1 MMKFSNLRAIALL
14 SAALALPAVGSAQDA
29 KPGEFKIPGTN
40 TTLKLNG
47 FVELDVIYDFDGAD
61 DDIRGS
67 DWATFLEF
75 QPLDDG
81 EFNKERLYVT
91 ARTSRVGLTT
101 TTPTGHGDLVVRVEG
116 DFNSPSAFNYSTEAT
131 TNGTNFRIRHAYGEY
146 AGFLVGQTWVNFIDL
161 GSLPDTVDFNPHGAF
176 ALNRA
181 PGVRYTA
188 NFGGPTLAIALE
200 NPQSVVGNT
209 EVSQSFTVGREF
221 DRFPDVSA
229 SFTMPF
235 AFGHLNLRGIAHEYQ
250 GITAAG
256 VEDERWGYG
265 LGASGSLKL
274 GSLDTLVWSVQ
285 GGDGI
290 GRHMFT
296 TLFQGAAF
304 VGDEIELWKALAYHV
319 GLTHNWSPSV
329 RSNLIW
335 SQTFFDEDDE
345 LAAASAA
352 GAFGTGA
359 ANKRI
364 DVAFVNTFFSPV
376 KGVDLGVEYSYG
388 RRTVFDAGLVAA
400 GVPTS
405 NNEGTQH
412 RVNALARYSF
422 F

>member
-1 MMKFSNLRAIALL
+1 MMKLSNLRAIALL
-14 SAALALPAVGSAQDA
+14 SAALALPAVGAAQEA

-47 FVELDVIYDFDGAD
+47 FVELDVVYDFDGAD
-61 DDIRGS
+61 EDIRGD
-67 DWATFLEF
+67 DWATFVEF
-75 QPLDDG
+75 QPLDEG

-101 TTPTGHGDLVVRVEG
+101 TTPTDHGNLVVRVEG

-146 AGFLVGQTWVNFIDL
+146 AGFLVGQTWANFMDL

-176 ALNRA
+176 ALTRS

-200 NPQSVVGNT
+200 NPQSIVGNT
-209 EVSQSFTVGREF
+209 EVSQSFTIGREF

-229 SFTMPF
+229 NFTMPF
-235 AFGHLNLRGIAHEYQ
+235 ALGHLNLRGVAFEYQ
-250 GITAAG
+250 GRTAAG
-256 VEDERWGYG
+256 VEDETWGWG
-265 LGASGSLKL
+265 VGASGSVKL
-274 GSLDTLVWSVQ
+274 GSQDTVVWSVQ

-290 GRHMFT
+290 GRYMFT

-304 VGDEIELWKALAYHV
+304 VGNDIETWKAIAYHA
-319 GLTHNWSPSV
+319 GLTHNWSSNL

-335 SQTFFDEDDE
+335 SQTFFDEDNA
-345 LAAASAA
+345 LAVASAN
-352 GAFGTGA
+352 GVFGTGA

-364 DVAFVNTFFSPV
+364 DVGFVNTFFSPA
-376 KGVDLGVEYSYG
+376 KGVELGLEYSYG

-400 GVPTS
+400 GIRTS

>member
-1 MMKFSNLRAIALL
+1 MTFWNPRAIALI
-14 SAALALPAVGSAQDA
+14 AALALPAAGSAQDA

-47 FVELDVIYDFDGAD
+47 FVELDATYDFSGAIE
-61 DDIRGS
+61 DIRGQ
-67 DWATFLEF
+67 DWATFVEF
-75 QPLDDG
+75 QPLDEG
-81 EFNKERLYVT
+81 EFNEERLYVT

-101 TTPTGHGDLVVRVEG
+101 TTPTDHGNLVVRVEG

-146 AGFLVGQTWVNFIDL
+146 AGFLVGQTWANFTDL

-176 ALNRA
+176 ALTRS

-188 NFGGPTLAIALE
+188 NLGGPTLAIALE
-200 NPQSVVGNT
+200 NPQSIVVNT
-209 EVSQSFTVGREF
+209 EVEQSFTIGREF

-229 SFTMPF
+229 NFTMPL
-235 AFGHLNLRGIAHEYQ
+235 AFGHLNLRGLAFEYQ
-250 GITAAG
+250 GRTAAG
-256 VEDERWGYG
+256 VEDETWGWG
-265 LGASGSLKL
+265 VGASGSVKL
-274 GSLDTLVWSVQ
+274 GAADTVVWSVQ

-290 GRHMFT
+290 GRYMFQ

-304 VGDEIELWKALAYHV
+304 VGDEIETWKAIAYHV
-319 GLTHNWSPSV
+319 GLTHNWSPSL

-335 SQTFFDEDDE
+335 TQTFFDEDDE
-345 LAAASAA
+345 LAEAAAASP
-352 GAFGTGA
+352 FGNGA

-364 DVAFVNTFFSPV
+364 DVAFVNTFYSPV
-376 KGVDLGVEYSYG
+376 KGVELGLEYSYG
-388 RRTVFDAGLVAA
+388 RRTVFDAALSLADRLA
-400 GVPTS
+400 G
-405 NNEGTQH
+405 NDEGTQH

>member
-1 MMKFSNLRAIALL
+1 MTFWNPRAIALI
-14 SAALALPAVGSAQDA
+14 AALALPAAGSAQDA

-47 FVELDVIYDFDGAD
+47 FVELDAIYDFSGAD
-61 DDIRGS
+61 EDIRGD

-81 EFNKERLYVT
+81 ERDENRLYVT

-101 TTPTGHGDLVVRVEG
+101 TTPTANGDLVVRVEG

-146 AGFLVGQTWVNFIDL
+146 AGFLVGQTWANFMDL

-176 ALNRA
+176 ALTRS

-200 NPQSVVGNT
+200 NPQSVVFNGEKASGT
-209 EVSQSFTVGREF
+209 FTVGREF
-221 DRFPDVSA
+221 DRYPDVSA
-229 SFTMPF
+229 NFTMPL
-235 AFGHLNLRGIAHEYQ
+235 AFGHLNLRGVAFEYQ
-250 GITAAG
+250 GRTDTGAH
-256 VEDERWGYG
+256 DSTWGWG
-265 LGASGSLKL
+265 LGASGSVKL
-274 GSLDTLVWSVQ
+274 GAADTVVWSVQ

-290 GRHMFT
+290 GRYMFT
-296 TLFQGAAF
+296 TLFQGGVF
-304 VGDEIELWKALAYHV
+304 VGDEIETWKAIAYHV
-319 GLTHNWSPSV
+319 GLTHAWAPNL
-329 RSNLIW
+329 RSNLIF

-345 LAAASAA
+345 LVTAL
-352 GAFGTGA
+352 GDPF
-359 ANKRI
+359 ANKRV
-364 DVAFVNTFFSPV
+364 DAGFVNTFFSPV
-376 KGVDLGVEYSYG
+376 KGVEVGLEYAYG
-388 RRTVFDAGLVAA
+388 RRTVFDAGLSAA
-400 GVPTS
+400 DRLAG
-405 NNEGTQH
+405 NDEGTQH